1 MKSVAIVV
9 FVWWPVGRFNK
20 GNPSKQWQT
29 GGECFKSPLT
39 KCQRRTFVYY
49 FSFLSHNKYGFFA

>member
-1 MKSVAIVV
+1 MDLVMKSVAIIV
-9 FVWWPVGRFNK
+9 FVWWPVSRFNK
-20 GNPSKQWQT
+20 GNPSEQWQT

-49 FSFLSHNKYGFFA
+49 FSFL